1 MHGSVKRTYFREK
14 SWCILQIIVVDILEA
29 TDKPNT
35 SK

>member
-1 MHGSVKRTYFREK
+1 MHGSVKRFTYFREK
-14 SWCILQIIVVDILEA
+14 SWCILQIIVVILEA